1 MGLAISASVLR
12 LFLDTVEEFIPS
24 ALLIGRRMGFRA
36 EVHHLVG
43 VLFVSR
49 PMRQAFTVGISV
61 LAKLVQYE
69 LIKSDTL

>member
-24 ALLIGRRMGFRA
+24 ALLIGHRMGFRA

-49 PMRQAFTVGISV
+49 PVRQPFSVGISGLGEV
-61 LAKLVQYE
+61 GP
-69 LIKSDTL
+69 IRTH